1 MLKIYINYYEF
12 KTFEVPTFIKVNISF
27 QDISGYLDLMH
38 NAIVKLNIGSKVYLI
53 DSIKQIDFS
62 T

>member
-27 QDISGYLDLMH
+27 QDIFGYLDLMH

-53 DSIKQIDFS
+53 ESIK
-62 T
+62 